1 MGQQK
6 TKIIGV
12 EVEDTQKKVDK
23 KSPRIV
29 KEFKKE
35 VVQSEVNKVVKKV
48 EKKKKSAEVT
58 SRKRFRFPRSKKYIV
73 TKEDMLKLV
82 KSGDLD
88 SILTYLTK
96 NVAKHETIELAIN
109 LTQKKG
115 QDPVRKMIN
124 LPAGLVKTPKIVIC
138 NDDILSQLEKNIID
152 FDILI
157 TLPKMMSKL
166 AKFAKILGPK
176 GLMPNPKSGTV
187 TEKPEE
193 AKKELMLGNVEVK
206 QDKTNII
213 HLPVGKIDWGVEKIS
228 KNIEAV
234 IKEVP
239 SNRVVS
245 IFISSSQS
253 PSFKLK

>member
-6 TKIIGV
+6 TTVIGV
-12 EVEDTQKKVDK
+12 EVEETQEKVDK
-23 KSPRIV
+23 KSPKIV
-29 KEFKKE
+29 KEFKKKTINVE
-35 VVQSEVNKVVKKV
+35 VEKAVKKT
-48 EKKKKSAEVT
+48 EKKKKSAET
-58 SRKRFRFPRSKKYIV
+58 ISRKRTKFPRSKKYIA
-73 TKEDMLKLV
+73 TKEDIAKQI
-82 KSGDLD
+82 KSADLN
-88 SILTYLTK
+88 SILTYLAK
-96 NVAKHETIELAIN
+96 NVAKYETVELVIN

-115 QDPVRKMIN
+115 QDPVRKMVN
-124 LPAGLVKTPKIVIC
+124 LPAGLVKTPKIAIC
-138 NDDILSQLEKNIID
+138 DDELLSRLEKNIID

-157 TLPKMMSKL
+157 ASPKMMPKL

-187 TEKPEE
+187 AEKPEE
-193 AKKELMLGNVEVK
+193 AKKELMSGNIEIK

-234 IKEVP
+234 IKEIP
-239 SNRVVS
+239 TNRVVS
-245 IFISSSQS
+245 IFISSSQY